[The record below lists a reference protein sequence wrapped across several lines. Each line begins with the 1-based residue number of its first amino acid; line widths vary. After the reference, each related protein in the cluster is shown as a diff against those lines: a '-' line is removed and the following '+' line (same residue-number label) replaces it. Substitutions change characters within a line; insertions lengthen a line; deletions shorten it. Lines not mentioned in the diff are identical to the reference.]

1 MRSQCPTESVL
12 MAWLG
17 QIRFP
22 VPKRLTGTVNCS
34 CFCEWSWSLVCCN
47 LSRVLNVSL
56 QLSIEM
62 IAMIVQKREVKDW
75 GIWWQSNNPRMMK
88 IWTSSFPWVG
98 QDVAWRLE
106 AWIYKWTMI
115 RPYITEP
122 WPQSLQQV
130 SGSFPI
136 FVLTSSSGPT
146 RKSQICSWNQSHKIL
161 HF

>member
-1 MRSQCPTESVL
+1 

-22 VPKRLTGTVNCS
+22 VPKCLTGTINCS

-56 QLSIEM
+56 QLIIEM
-62 IAMIVQKREVKDW
+62 IAMTVQKWEVKDL
-75 GIWWQSNNPRMMK
+75 GIWWLWRQSNNARMMK

-98 QDVAWRLE
+98 QAVARRLE

-122 WPQSLQQV
+122 WPTV
-130 SGSFPI
+130 SAASVRQLPYFCSHFQLRTNQKKPNL
-136 FVLTSSSGPT
+136 FL
-146 RKSQICSWNQSHKIL
+146 KSIT
-161 HF
+161 